1 MILFI
6 YLLMFLVLIAV
17 SVPIAFA
24 LGLSSIVVF
33 IVTDQPLAL
42 LSQRLWTGL
51 NTFTLVAIPLFILTG
66 ELMSSSGILERLLNF
81 SRLIL
86 GRIKGSLLYIN
97 VLGSM
102 FFGGVNGSAVADT
115 SAIGSM
121 LIPASKKEYKDS
133 ELVASI
139 TAISSITGPLIP
151 PSVPMLIY
159 AFAASNV
166 SVSALFLAGIV
177 PGILLG
183 LVMLIITYFIVKGKD
198 YPEPE
203 KANYTGLD
211 ILKIIGWFL
220 VSLILPIIMVVG
232 ITSGVMT
239 PTEAGTVG
247 VIYAVIIGF
256 FVTKELT
263 FEKLYNAFYRT
274 IITSAIVMIMV
285 SIGHVAIW
293 WLTMEG
299 LPGIVGDT
307 IQATTETPWV
317 FLLIVLFIYLFI
329 GLFIDQT
336 PAMIML
342 VPILAPLADFYGID
356 PIQFGIVTVLA
367 LAIGLVTPP
376 VGICLFVSSSIAETP
391 IVNVFRASTPYLIG
405 LGFVL
410 ILITFIPNI
419 YLWVPRMFGY

>member
-1 MILFI
+1 
-6 YLLMFLVLIAV
+6 
-17 SVPIAFA
+17 
-24 LGLSSIVVF
+24 
-33 IVTDQPLAL
+33 
-42 LSQRLWTGL
+42 
-51 NTFTLVAIPLFILTG
+51 
-66 ELMSSSGILERLLNF
+66 
-81 SRLIL
+81 
-86 GRIKGSLLYIN
+86 
-97 VLGSM
+97 
-102 FFGGVNGSAVADT
+102 
-115 SAIGSM
+115 
-121 LIPASKKEYKDS
+121 
-133 ELVASI
+133 
-139 TAISSITGPLIP
+139 
-151 PSVPMLIY
+151 IY

-177 PGILLG
+177 PGLLLG
-183 LVMLIITYFIVKGKD
+183 LVMLLITYFIVKGKD

-203 KANYTGLD
+203 EANYTGLD
-211 ILKIIGWFL
+211 ILMIIGWFL

-232 ITSGVMT
+232 ITCGVMT
-239 PTEAGTVG
+239 HTEAGTVG
-247 VIYAVIIGF
+247 VIYAVIICF
-256 FVTKELT
+256 LVTKELT

-367 LAIGLVTPP
+367 LA
-376 VGICLFVSSSIAETP
+376 
-391 IVNVFRASTPYLIG
+391 
-405 LGFVL
+405 
-410 ILITFIPNI
+410 
-419 YLWVPRMFGY
+419 